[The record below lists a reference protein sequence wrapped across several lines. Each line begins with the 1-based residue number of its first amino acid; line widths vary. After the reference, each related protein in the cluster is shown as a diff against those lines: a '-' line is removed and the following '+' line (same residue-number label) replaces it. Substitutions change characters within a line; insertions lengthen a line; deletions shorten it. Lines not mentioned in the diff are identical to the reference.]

1 MKLKIYH
8 WVCAISL
15 VSVMVSCHKETTES
29 KSAKQKVSNIRV
41 EGYIVKPTTLNQTI
55 TVSGTLKPF
64 EETVLMTD
72 ISGRVIS
79 INLPEGKKVKQ
90 GSLLIKLFDSDLQ
103 AQLQKAQASLQI
115 AEQTLKRQSELI
127 KVNGISQSDY
137 DQAQLQTN
145 SIRADIEVI
154 RAQIR
159 KTEVRAP
166 FDGTIGL
173 RNISVGAQVTPNT
186 PLVTLRDISQLKL
199 DLSVPEKYSSQINPG
214 TKLKFTLQASDK
226 KYDAIVLATE
236 EGIESATR
244 NLKVRA
250 IVKKSSAE
258 LTPGSFATVDIQLKE
273 NPNALMV
280 PSQSIIPQAR
290 DKSII
295 IAKGGKAKFT
305 RVVTGIRSASKVEV
319 IKGLQVGDTVVTT
332 GILYLKPGAPIKFSK
347 VKRDSI

>member
-1 MKLKIYH
+1 MKYKQYI
-8 WVCAISL
+8 WVYTASFAL
-15 VSVMVSCHKETTES
+15 ALTGCHKEAKETM
-29 KSAKQKVSNIRV
+29 SAKQRTSGLRV
-41 EGYIVKPTTLNQTI
+41 EGYIVKPSVLEQSI

-64 EETVLMTD
+64 EETVLMSD

-90 GSLLIKLFDSDLQ
+90 GTLLIKLFDSDLQ

-115 AEQTLKRQSELI
+115 AEQTLKRQAELI
-127 KVNGISQSDY
+127 KVSGVSQSEY

-154 RAQIR
+154 KAQIR

-173 RNISVGAQVTPNT
+173 RNVSVGAQVTPNT
-186 PLVTLRDISQLKL
+186 PLVTIRDISQLKL
-199 DLSVPEKYSSQINPG
+199 DLSVPEKYSAQINPG
-214 TKLKFTLQASDK
+214 TKLKFTLQSSDRK
-226 KYDAIVLATE
+226 FDAIVLATE
-236 EGIESATR
+236 EGIESTTR

-250 IVKKSSAE
+250 VVKKSSAE

-280 PSQSIIPQAR
+280 PSQSVIPQAR
-290 DKSII
+290 DKSVII
-295 IAKGGKAKFT
+295 SKGGKAKFA
-305 RVVTGIRSASKVEV
+305 RVVTGIRSASKVEI
-319 IKGLQVGDTVVTT
+319 IKGLQVGDTIVTT
-332 GILYLKPGAPIKFSK
+332 GIMYLKPGALLKFSK